1 MTTPA
6 YQELEHRFDRLHRW
20 EHLSAIAGWD
30 QAAKMPAKS
39 HHARALALAELQTHL
54 HHLITQPDWQGLL
67 ASAQQESLDEEQQAN
82 VREMTREW
90 RAANALPADL
100 VERLSLATSAC
111 EHAWRTQRQQH
122 DWAGF
127 MPNFAKVL
135 EATREKAERLGQALG
150 CSPYDAL
157 LDQYEPGTTSQSLD
171 RVFGD
176 LETWLPGLIKA
187 AQERQSQSTWPAFQ
201 GPFPIDAQKRL
212 CQGVVQA
219 LGFDFEAGRLD
230 ESTHPF
236 CGGVPED
243 VRITTRYRE
252 DDFLSALMGTVHE
265 TGHACYEQGRRRD
278 RLSQPVSRARSMGIH
293 ESQSLAFEMQLGCSL
308 AFAEFLS
315 PRLVEAFGP
324 QDAFEPRA
332 LQAHL
337 TRVQPGFIRVE
348 ADEVC
353 YPAHVILRY
362 RIERDLVEGR
372 MAIEDIPSRWEESM
386 HHFLGLEV
394 GEQHG
399 KGCLQD
405 IHWPEGLIGYFP
417 SYTLGAMYAAQWF
430 ASIRSSNPDLDAQ
443 IRQGQFASIHQW
455 LRRNIWETGSLYST
469 DELAVRAS
477 GETLNPAHFKQHLTH
492 RYLG

>member
-1 MTTPA
+1 
-6 YQELEHRFDRLHRW
+6 
-20 EHLSAIAGWD
+20 
-30 QAAKMPAKS
+30 
-39 HHARALALAELQTHL
+39 
-54 HHLITQPDWQGLL
+54 
-67 ASAQQESLDEEQQAN
+67 
-82 VREMTREW
+82 
-90 RAANALPADL
+90 
-100 VERLSLATSAC
+100 
-111 EHAWRTQRQQH
+111 
-122 DWAGF
+122 
-127 MPNFAKVL
+127 
-135 EATREKAERLGQALG
+135 
-150 CSPYDAL
+150 
-157 LDQYEPGTTSQSLD
+157 
-171 RVFGD
+171 
-176 LETWLPGLIKA
+176 
-187 AQERQSQSTWPAFQ
+187 
-201 GPFPIDAQKRL
+201 
-212 CQGVVQA
+212 
-219 LGFDFEAGRLD
+219 
-230 ESTHPF
+230 
-236 CGGVPED
+236 
-243 VRITTRYRE
+243 
-252 DDFLSALMGTVHE
+252 
-265 TGHACYEQGRRRD
+265 
-278 RLSQPVSRARSMGIH
+278 MGIH

-324 QDAFEPRA
+324 QEAFEPRA

-362 RIERDLVEGR
+362 RIERDLVERR

-386 HHFLGLEV
+386 RHFLGLEV

-430 ASIRSSNPDLDAQ
+430 ASIRSSHPDLDAQ

-455 LRRNIWETGSLYST
+455 LRRNIWEAGSLYST
-469 DELAVRAS
+469 DELALRAS